1 MTEEQRKEFDSMR
14 GAAHVFND
22 SAVLLQDVIVGML
35 APAVLEKGKEL
46 RGSIIAS
53 VILYAFS
60 SELGLKAL
68 FLKAGMPIPHK
79 HDLKSLFGSLPNDMQ
94 ENIKTQINQ
103 EGFEDDFDTLID
115 RNKDAF
121 IEWRYYYE
129 GGDKKVNITFLRK
142 LSLAIDKECN
152 R

>member
-14 GAAHVFND
+14 GAVHVFNN

-35 APAVLEKGKEL
+35 APAILDKGKEL

-53 VILYAFS
+53 IILYAFS

-68 FLKAGMPIPHK
+68 FLKAGMPIPRK
-79 HDLKSLFGSLPNDMQ
+79 HDLKGLFDSLPNDMQ
-94 ENIKTQINQ
+94 KNIKVQIDQ
-103 EGFEDDFDTLID
+103 EGFEDDFETLID
-115 RNKDAF
+115 KNKDAF
-121 IEWRYYYE
+121 IKWRYYYE
-129 GGDKKVNITFLRK
+129 GGDKKADITFLRK
-142 LSLAIDKECN
+142 LSLAIDIECN